1 MKQSVLNALGG
12 HPEVASEPLVTRAA
26 LTLLEAS
33 IAHLRGRGEF
43 HEATNLCN
51 ARDAMLPLAAEQFVA
66 ERSAQPVAA
75 PAAVPATSRTEQARN
90 APCPCGSGLKYKKC
104 HALKAA

>member
-1 MKQSVLNALGG
+1 MAT
-12 HPEVASEPLVTRAA
+12 EPLVTRAA

-51 ARDAMLPLAAEQFVA
+51 ARDAMLPLAAEQFEA
-66 ERSAQPVAA
+66 ERASQPDAA
-75 PAAVPATSRTEQARN
+75 PAAVPILATPRTDHARN

>member
-1 MKQSVLNALGG
+1 VLNALGG

-51 ARDAMLPLAAEQFVA
+51 ARDAMLPLAAEQFAA
-66 ERSAQPVAA
+66 ELTARPVAA
-75 PAAVPATSRTEQARN
+75 PAALPAMHRAEHARN
-90 APCPCGSGLKYKKC
+90 APCPCGSGVKYKKC
-104 HALKAA
+104 HALEAA

>member
-1 MKQSVLNALGG
+1 VLNALSGR
-12 HPEVASEPLVTRAA
+12 PEVASEPLVTRAA

-51 ARDAMLPLAAEQFVA
+51 ARDAMLPLAAEQFAA
-66 ERSAQPVAA
+66 ERAAQPVLEAA
-75 PAAVPATSRTEQARN
+75 ASVPAGPRPEHARN

-104 HALKAA
+104 HALRAA